1 LHYINFTELINTYL
15 QTLYKYKFVQKAVQN
30 LRCAAS
36 NILYCSVKLNYE
48 KMKKI
53 IAAGALVLGTLSMFA
68 CERQNENTTDK
79 EGEESV
85 VVDRD
90 SVATE
95 YEVTETVVDY
105 DTTTRTKT
113 VDSEVDRDNDKD
125 NDRKD

>member
-1 LHYINFTELINTYL
+1 
-15 QTLYKYKFVQKAVQN
+15 
-30 LRCAAS
+30 
-36 NILYCSVKLNYE
+36 
-48 KMKKI
+48 MKKI
-53 IAAGALVLGTLSMFA
+53 IVAGALVLGTLGMFA
-68 CERQNENTTDK
+68 CERQKENTTDK

-113 VDSEVDRDNDKD
+113 VESEKDHDNEKDHDK
-125 NDRKD
+125 KD

>member
-1 LHYINFTELINTYL
+1 M
-15 QTLYKYKFVQKAVQN
+15 
-30 LRCAAS
+30 R
-36 NILYCSVKLNYE
+36 

-53 IAAGALVLGTLSMFA
+53 IVAGAFVLGTLGMFA

-113 VDSEVDRDNDKD
+113 VDADKD
-125 NDRKD
+125 HDKDHDKKD